1 MYNYYVHGRN
11 LEDEIKELDLIRN
24 QIQLKGN
31 LKFSYPI
38 VKKKETDCQ

>member
-11 LEDEIKELDLIRN
+11 LEDEIKELDLSRN

-31 LKFSYPI
+31 LKFSNTI
-38 VKKKETDCQ
+38 VKKKETDWQ